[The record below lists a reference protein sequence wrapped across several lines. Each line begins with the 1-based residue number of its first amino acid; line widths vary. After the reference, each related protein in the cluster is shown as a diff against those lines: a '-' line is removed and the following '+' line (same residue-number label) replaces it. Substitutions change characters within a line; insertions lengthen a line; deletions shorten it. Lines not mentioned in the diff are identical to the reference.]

1 MICTVPCTG
10 SVLREHSTCMAHRH
24 HDHLHT
30 ASTRPGLLVYAF
42 VYPTGLDGTIG
53 DLVLL
58 RGLHSHGRSTLAH
71 PSSIAL
77 INFDASVRQEHNS
90 SQDRPLPGS
99 HKVRLRNR
107 LSLAVLLGSRNL
119 PGSVTVR
126 NCISLNGLPLPLR
139 CLSLAVH
146 FFFSAFRSAT
156 SRQGRSCCCTADCC
170 TPDGHGQAAAV
181 ASESG
186 SSHGFR
192 QGPIRADACAE
203 LTVVWMC
210 TGVMAVVSFVDI
222 AYCSTGRGERWP
234 AYRYWNPPG
243 DPDAGDVQRGVAV
256 TR

>member
-146 FFFSAFRSAT
+146 LFSLPLGQRRPARDGRVAARRIAARPTGTVRRQLSLVSLALATGFAKGPFVQMPARS
-156 SRQGRSCCCTADCC
+156 
-170 TPDGHGQAAAV
+170 
-181 ASESG
+181 
-186 SSHGFR
+186 
-192 QGPIRADACAE
+192 
-203 LTVVWMC
+203 
-210 TGVMAVVSFVDI
+210 
-222 AYCSTGRGERWP
+222 
-234 AYRYWNPPG
+234 
-243 DPDAGDVQRGVAV
+243 
-256 TR
+256 